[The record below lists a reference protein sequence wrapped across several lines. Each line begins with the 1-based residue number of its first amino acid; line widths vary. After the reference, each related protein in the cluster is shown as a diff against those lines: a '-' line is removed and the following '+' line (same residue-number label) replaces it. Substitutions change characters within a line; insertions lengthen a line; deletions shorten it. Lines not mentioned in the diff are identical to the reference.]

1 MIRRAFPVLFVLGAL
16 FADPAGA
23 GEVRKASVDHRD
35 GEYFVDM
42 AVKISGNKDT
52 VYNIATDYRKLSRLS
67 KLIVES
73 GLVNRAT
80 PDGTSV
86 IRRRL
91 VTRTCVMKLCFNA
104 TLVEDVWEPSSGI
117 IRTVF
122 IPEESDFVSGEAV
135 WQISRIDAD
144 NTLIDFHSRFRP
156 AFWVPPLVGP
166 YFIRRMMLDAA
177 EETILNIEQLAAVEK
192 SAP

>member
-1 MIRRAFPVLFVLGAL
+1 MRRALPVLLVLGGL
-16 FADPAGA
+16 FIARAGA
-23 GEVRKASVDHRD
+23 GEVQKASVDRRK
-35 GEYFVDM
+35 GEYFVDVE
-42 AVKISGNKDT
+42 VKVSGNKN
-52 VYNIATDYRKLSRLS
+52 VIYNIATDYQKLSRLN

-73 GLVNRAT
+73 GLVHRIA

-91 VTRTCVMKLCFNA
+91 ITRTCVMKLCFNA
-104 TLVEDVWEPSSGI
+104 TLIEDVWEPASGI

-122 IPEESDFVSGEAV
+122 VPEESDFVSGEAI
-135 WQISRIDAD
+135 WQITRIDAD

-177 EETILNIEQLAAVEK
+177 KETILNIEQLAAVEK